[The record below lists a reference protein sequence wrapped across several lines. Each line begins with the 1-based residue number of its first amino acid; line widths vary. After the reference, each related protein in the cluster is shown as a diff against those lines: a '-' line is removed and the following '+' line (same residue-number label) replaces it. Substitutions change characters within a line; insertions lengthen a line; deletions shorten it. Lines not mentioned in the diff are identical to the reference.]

1 LAGTGV
7 LLGCVMLFLAVRFV
21 RDMLYG
27 VSAFD
32 PLTWLAAA
40 VVLIAVAMIPALV
53 PALRAASVDPMQA
66 LRAE

>member
-1 LAGTGV
+1 V
-7 LLGCVMLFLAVRFV
+7 LLFPAVRLV
-21 RDMLYG
+21 QGMLYG

-32 PLTWLAAA
+32 PVTWIAAA
-40 VVLIAVAMIPALV
+40 AVLIAVALVAALL